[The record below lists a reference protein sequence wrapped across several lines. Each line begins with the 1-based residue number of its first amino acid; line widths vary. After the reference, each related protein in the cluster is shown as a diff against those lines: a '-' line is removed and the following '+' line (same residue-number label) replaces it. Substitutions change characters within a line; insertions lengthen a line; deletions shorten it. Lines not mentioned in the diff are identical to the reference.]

1 MTRKPAIVCAL
12 ATLLATGAVVVPA
25 SADTYAWTDESGA
38 KHVTDRLSAVPEA
51 YRERVVR
58 IGGAPS
64 AAPAPSAGA
73 ADRSAPA
80 ASAPSAGARG
90 SAGGSSDEIF
100 RFGADPVARS
110 AEPAPPADGAS
121 DAQEVPKDNEGHDRQ
136 WWQQQMAAAL
146 NRQTAAA
153 GTLQRLDAGNVVLT
167 YGRPAE
173 RTKHRDELAKARK
186 EAEDADKA
194 VQALKK
200 RARTAEA
207 DPSWLVL
214 PGMETTEEKKKP

>member
-12 ATLLATGAVVVPA
+12 ATLLATGGVAVPA
-25 SADTYAWTDESGA
+25 AADTYAWTDESGA

-51 YRERVVR
+51 YRDRVVR
-58 IGGAPS
+58 VGGAPS
-64 AAPAPSAGA
+64 AAPAPSAA
-73 ADRSAPA
+73 EADRSAPP
-80 ASAPSAGARG
+80 ASAPAAGAR
-90 SAGGSSDEIF
+90 SGGGTDEIF
-100 RFGADPVARS
+100 RFGADPVVRS
-110 AEPAPPADGAS
+110 TEPARAPDGAT
-121 DAQEVPKDNEGHDRQ
+121 DVPEVPKDNEGHDRQ

-153 GTLQRLDAGNVVLT
+153 GALQRLEAGNVVLT
-167 YGRPAE
+167 YGRPAD
-173 RTKHRDELAKARK
+173 RTKYRDELAKARK

-194 VQALKK
+194 VDVLKK